1 MLNYLKFRTKS
12 YIVILL
18 GFLIGITI
26 CEISFENP
34 DYFTGVTFFLVGI
47 LIGEYTMIKKWLK
60 EK

>member
-1 MLNYLKFRTKS
+1 MLNYLKFRSKS

-26 CEISFENP
+26 CEISFKNP
-34 DYFTGVTFFLVGI
+34 DHFTGVTFFLVGI